1 MFSQSL
7 PLPKPEGLRGLRV
20 QVEQGWNEQVLA
32 ASVEHPWRGNP
43 VLSHATARTS
53 QTQPPLCV
61 KLVPADENALKMCFC
76 LEKMGECVFT
86 CIIKC
91 SF

>member
-7 PLPKPEGLRGLRV
+7 PLPKPEGLCGLRV
-20 QVEQGWNEQVLA
+20 QAEQGWNEQALA
-32 ASVEHPWRGNP
+32 ASVEHPWRGDP

-61 KLVPADENALKMCFC
+61 KLVPADKNALR
-76 LEKMGECVFT
+76 CVFAWR
-86 CIIKC
+86 KWE
-91 SF
+91 SVYLLVL